1 MCDFA
6 AFRTQ
11 ARAAFPD
18 LNVSVMMYERE
29 TATSI
34 GLIYYRLKAAG
45 MKIGAA
51 SLTAE
56 GTSPVEAVARMIQQV
71 AQARRATRAAAD
83 AAKLAR
89 SQRGRAYA

>member
-1 MCDFA
+1 MSDFA
-6 AFRTQ
+6 DFRTQ

-18 LNVSVMMYERE
+18 LNVSVMMYDKE
-29 TATSI
+29 TATGS

-56 GTSPVEAVARMIQQV
+56 ATSPAEAIASMIRQV

-83 AAKLAR
+83 AAMLAR
-89 SQRGRAYA
+89 SQRPAYA

>member
-1 MCDFA
+1 MSDFA
-6 AFRTQ
+6 DFRTQ

-18 LNVSVMMYERE
+18 LNVSVMMYDKE
-29 TATSI
+29 TATGS

-56 GTSPVEAVARMIQQV
+56 ATSPAEAIASMIRQV
-71 AQARRATRAAAD
+71 AQARRATRAAD
-83 AAKLAR
+83 AAMLAR
-89 SQRGRAYA
+89 SQRPAYA